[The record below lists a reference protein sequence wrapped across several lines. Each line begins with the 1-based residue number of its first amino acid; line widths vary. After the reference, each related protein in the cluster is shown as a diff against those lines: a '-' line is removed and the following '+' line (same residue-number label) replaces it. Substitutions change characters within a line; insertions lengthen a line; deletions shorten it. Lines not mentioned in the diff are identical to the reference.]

1 MRVSMFSVPIALVLL
16 AGCNGSGESGSAT
29 PEKAGDVSG
38 GGPEASGAGRPKIG
52 VSLLSFQNP
61 FFKTIADNI
70 ERDADK
76 AGFDVVALSADD
88 DVAKQSHQVKD
99 FIVQRV
105 AAIVLSP
112 CDSKV
117 IVPIIQE
124 ANAAGIPV
132 FTVDIPCR
140 EPGVKIACQIA
151 TDNKSGGREAGKAVL
166 EVLDGKPGKVAVV
179 HYRTAESCVLRVE
192 GFREVVDEHNAAHPE
207 AKVEIVAELDG
218 GGRMDQGYK
227 AGEDLLQSHG
237 DVNAIFAINDPSALG
252 VVAAI
257 EKAGK
262 LGEIAV
268 IGFDGQPE
276 GKQAIKE
283 GKIYADPIQFP
294 DRMGQEVVKKINAY
308 LKGEDIEPEVLIPTE
323 LYKKADAEADSSLK

>member
-1 MRVSMFSVPIALVLL
+1 MRLRMMLLSVFALL
-16 AGCNGSGESGSAT
+16 AGCQNSTPTPDQQGTQGTAANTSSAT
-29 PEKAGDVSG
+29 KS
-38 GGPEASGAGRPKIG
+38 KIG

-70 ERDADK
+70 EKDAEPQ
-76 AGFDVVALSADD
+76 GFDVIALSADD
-88 DVAKQSHQVKD
+88 NVARQSDQIRD
-99 FIVQRV
+99 FIVQKC

-151 TDNKSGGREAGKAVL
+151 TDNKSGGVEAGKAVVEAL
-166 EVLDGKPGKVAVV
+166 AGKPGKVAIV

-192 GFREVVDEHNAAHPE
+192 GFTEAIDAHNAAHPE
-207 AKVEIVAELDG
+207 SKVEVVATLDG
-218 GGRMDQGYK
+218 EGKREVGNK
-227 AGEDLLQSHG
+227 AAEDLLQSHP

-252 VVAAI
+252 VATAL

-262 LGEIAV
+262 TGQV
-268 IGFDGQPE
+268 IVVGFDGQPE

-294 DRMGQEVVKKINAY
+294 DRMGQEVVAKIVAY
-308 LKGEDIEPEVLIPTE
+308 LKGEDIPAEVLIPTE
-323 LYKKADAEADSSLK
+323 LYRKADAEKDSTLK